1 MIIRYLA
8 YWLPNILLV
17 LSSYALSP
25 LLAALSLVTGP
36 QLPGFLQ
43 WFSTTDADLDG
54 GIAQNVAGYKTGLKG
69 FALWWQRTCW
79 ICRNPAHG
87 WQAEVLGMST
97 AELVTIEQAHD
108 GKNHWFLFRNGKG
121 QRFFC
126 IKRDVPIAAG
136 FYIKLY
142 LGWYDVARDSR
153 NHQYE
158 FQIGLK
164 RA

>member
-1 MIIRYLA
+1 MILRYLL
-8 YWLPNILLV
+8 YWLPNLLLV
-17 LSSYALSP
+17 LAAYALSP
-25 LLAALSLVTGP
+25 ILAGLSLITGP
-36 QLPGFLQ
+36 KLPGFLQ

-54 GIAQNVAGYKTGLKG
+54 GIVQNVAGYKAGLTG

-97 AELVTIEQAHD
+97 DGLVTIDQKHN
-108 GKNHWFLFRNGKG
+108 GKNHWFLFVNGKR

-126 IKRDVPIAAG
+126 IKRDVPLFGGWYVKA
-136 FYIKLY
+136 YI
-142 LGWYDVARDSR
+142 GWYDVARDGR

-158 FQIGLK
+158 FQIVPK